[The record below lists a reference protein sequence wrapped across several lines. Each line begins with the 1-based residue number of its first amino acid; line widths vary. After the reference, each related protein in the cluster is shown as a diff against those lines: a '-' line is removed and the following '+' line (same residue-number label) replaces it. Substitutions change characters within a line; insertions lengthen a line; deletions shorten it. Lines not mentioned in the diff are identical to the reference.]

1 MTTHMNLLIDE
12 EPLQVLPSLACAVG
26 LHEAIVLQQI
36 HYWLNP
42 KRKSGKVVD
51 GTRWIF
57 NSYGQWQEQ
66 FPFLTEK
73 VIGNAIRS
81 LEKQGYLL
89 SRQDLNAVGSD
100 RRKWYTIDYDRFWD
114 VERPDSDDGRP
125 YRDDDDTQMGRSSI
139 TETTAETT
147 TETTNTIDQEFEN
160 WYATYPRKEGRKKAL
175 EAWMKACQKTRNV
188 QPLFDALVAQI
199 NNNWKGKDKQFI
211 PLPASWLNGE
221 RWEDEIVPPKTN
233 GNGQRPAPRYYE
245 KDGSYTAEG
254 ALARMRGEIE

>member
-100 RRKWYTIDYDRFWD
+100 RRKWYTIDYDRFRD
-114 VERPDSDDGRP
+114 VERPDSDDGSL
-125 YRDDDDTQMGRSSI
+125 YRDDEQTQMGRSSI

-147 TETTNTIDQEFEN
+147 PETTSV
-160 WYATYPRKEGRKKAL
+160 APKRKKQATTLPDQWHPNDDTLDWMTANKFVYEDL
-175 EAWMKACQKTRNV
+175 ERELPKFKDHHAAKGNRFVDWNLAFKNWLRNSKE
-188 QPLFDALVAQI
+188 
-199 NNNWKGKDKQFI
+199 WGHT
-211 PLPASWLNGE
+211 
-221 RWEDEIVPPKTN
+221 TN